1 MVANAGVYGMR
12 QLAKMG
18 IVISEDVVVDNA
30 STTIAEMGDIVID
43 LVDGDVHLVDST
55 TKTQVIT
62 K

>member
-18 IVISEDVVVDNA
+18 VVISETAVVDGA
-30 STTIAEMGDIVID
+30 STTVAEMGDIVID
-43 LVDGDVHLVDST
+43 LVDGDVHMVDSST
-55 TKTQVIT
+55 QTQVLI